1 MRDMVPLSS
10 EYLNVYPNN
19 KDILTKL
26 QYSYQNKEIN
36 IVPNNYL
43 LTLFRFYQL
52 VLYYS
57 LQLPPPPALQK
68 KAALRTSP
76 EL

>member
-43 LTLFRFYQL
+43 LTLFRFY
-52 VLYYS
+52 
-57 LQLPPPPALQK
+57 
-68 KAALRTSP
+68 
-76 EL
+76 